1 VTAARETPDPGP
13 DSAAVDD
20 EDAAPSAPWHFKV
33 LLVATALYLV
43 YRLVWLVF
51 WLAGHAWHG

>member
-1 VTAARETPDPGP
+1 MTTSRATPDGGAHSG
-13 DSAAVDD
+13 DGED
-20 EDAAPSAPWHFKV
+20 EDAPPPAPWHFKV

-51 WLAGHAWHG
+51 WLTGHAWHG